1 MDDEKYIPT
10 PEEILGKQ
18 EKYIPTPD
26 EVLKKK
32 GNSESLE
39 SPLSSLSSEGTLP
52 SALFGKNTLGDT
64 PQVDVAQ
71 TPPFE
76 TPDKTTQDVL
86 SRATKPLPIEIQ
98 PIPIPKQKIT
108 DEIKVVQPQ
117 VEQKLEIPDEV
128 KKIDAYHASQK
139 GDYGLSE
146 QILNTIG
153 DDKDG
158 YIYELRAHNQSAK
171 GNFLDAKQN
180 LIQAIN
186 LNPNNERL
194 YPELAITSHKA
205 GDTKTATESADR
217 YIKDTGGVAGGDE
230 QKAINLSN
238 IYAIKGNQERS
249 NYWAK
254 NAEGI
259 RQEREKNA
267 KADMLKTFPDWFYSQ
282 IAPLNTPE
290 MFISGMEKIK
300 EAENVPQV
308 LSGVVDA
315 AFATLMSSP
324 SGLVFNSVISAGNLV
339 GASEL
344 TNWAFAPVSKLLEL
358 NGIDESKFNE
368 WGKLGVQVG
377 NLIPAMM
384 FMKAADL
391 KTTDKPKAIS
401 LKETGERL
409 TYKEPLNEVDLKN
422 IDETIATAPK
432 EDVLKTVE
440 TIDKFVE
447 SKNTEEKLK
456 EYQQETT
463 TPTYRVNG
471 ELVKTP
477 QQVIEKVTELKEKGV
492 NPDNIEVDVR
502 NDVEGAKLV
511 NDELNKPVVE
521 QKPPEEPVTEVKPT
535 EIKELPVEEVK
546 PLTPEEVKPEI
557 PEEVKTD
564 IQTVINEVSQTP
576 DPQIKGKT
584 KWGDI
589 EGEDGKFLYEKSKE
603 PKIEYKSEGSP
614 ENDMLMR
621 LEKDG
626 YLEYDYKKGGYT
638 LTESGKQF
646 VDAVDERLKTR
657 EGIKEGTDL
666 FPETANIPE
675 IKTFEPKQE
684 VKVKF
689 QSIADKI
696 RQSKITEN
704 LNQPEAFGISDTKL
718 WNDALESAAKII
730 ETTGDFAQ
738 ALSDGLSKLKSDEYK
753 EKFKKTIEDLKKS
766 ELPEKEQTTI
776 GLGETKEKSVLNR
789 LMTSEN
795 LSPESKKGL
804 EEKGLSYNVQTH
816 EEARKISRDVID
828 VVGIDDAVIMAE
840 AGKFGGA
847 VNSLIFA
854 ESLDRIGKLEDA
866 SKNPEEQQRLATQWA
881 EISTRYDNAAR
892 ESGRFSSAI
901 QDFYTK
907 SPLGMV
913 VKENIKKNE
922 LFKDWLKNKE
932 GSFKEVFDEI
942 VSTEKGKL
950 LLKDKFG
957 EFQKEERR
965 INREIKRQ
973 KISDIF
979 DNAKLSKEVMYS
991 TIIPPQI
998 INGGIEVMKQAV
1010 LAGESIANAI
1020 RTGIDHISSK
1030 LEKDWDKERFRKEW
1044 IEKLKDIDKSTRK
1057 VLPEEEKL
1065 LKRISGLEKAISIYE
1080 EKIKSGNFKM
1090 KGKKVETDPEVLK
1103 LIEQRDQA
1111 REDYQKLREQS
1122 EEWKKRKSEM
1132 YLNRFRKKLKGLS
1145 EEKKEQVLQRSM
1157 KRLLDNGAL
1166 EYNDFKKIIADV
1178 IGLGELSPEQITK
1191 IKELVKKINYV
1202 EDARLKAL
1210 KEETPQSISE
1220 YRKAERESEIASRE
1234 LATMVYKKADPVTTL
1249 WGMMRLNTL
1258 GLVTLIMNPAYNITF
1273 RPVELIKASLLTAG
1287 DYTIYGGSKLLNKV
1301 SNKIPVYNPTHN
1313 IFLAQRGYFKEMGH
1327 GLMKSLRQFQK
1338 GTRSMDYFADTKAV
1352 SSIRPWRSLKDLFSW
1367 IKDDLFLT
1375 NAQVVDKFLQATPMG
1390 INAEFIARSLNI
1402 GDMPFRFGSEGG
1414 EAEQLAKREF
1424 HLKYKNDINLF
1435 MAFPKEQS
1443 YKYYKEKGLSD
1454 EEAQKK
1460 SDYITRRIIGKG
1472 EKSVMQNE
1480 NYINEFIKLIDRGTP
1495 IKETD
1500 NPSLKAWK
1508 SVGNNLIKA
1517 VRMLNMPY
1525 AKIPL
1530 NVAWNVYNLVNP
1542 SLAFSQSVYFGA
1554 KAAYNKS
1561 KGNNIAARELADASA
1576 DWLVHGIAGIA
1587 LTTGAGY
1594 LLSKGLINPSDSDE
1608 KKRGA
1613 EGQTLYGKNRSLNV
1627 TAMRRMVKGE
1637 PTNIQ
1642 NGDLLV
1648 DLQWYGILGNILNVK
1663 AGVMEA
1669 EKESGDKKEEW
1680 DFIDGV
1686 MESMKQA
1693 TAEVAVNGVFS
1704 GSTGMIKAINQGGG
1718 YADAWAMNMINLGMN
1733 VIQPATFAQFSR
1745 ATLGY
1750 KSSWKA
1756 DSFLKEV
1763 AENAKTRSILIRNK
1777 FGYPQSAITMW
1788 GDPATKEKG
1797 TEAVLFNMLR
1807 ISKYDNNKF
1816 GAILYQDYLR
1826 TKNDKLFPPSIPYTI
1841 SVGGEKIK
1849 LSAQEYRDLQIL
1861 VGKYRKEY
1869 VSPFLYD
1876 MGTID
1881 GDKYSNLEDEDKI
1894 KDLKIIYDEG
1904 YDSGLFEFIE
1914 THPKYNE
1921 PEE

>member
-1 MDDEKYIPT
+1 MDENKLPDLDLEKIGSLPDLD
-10 PEEILGKQ
+10 LGG
-18 EKYIPTPD
+18 
-26 EVLKKK
+26 VKKK

-71 TPPFE
+71 ISPSE
-76 TPDKTTQDVL
+76 TQDKTTQDVL
-86 SRATKPLPIEIQ
+86 RQKPSLFKRYVQ
-98 PIPIPKQKIT
+98 GIPKALNE
-108 DEIKVVQPQ
+108 EISSDLKLLDWVQEKATSGVTQ
-117 VEQKLEIPDEV
+117 LLFGKEV
-128 KKIDAYHASQK
+128 
-139 GDYGLSE
+139 
-146 QILNTIG
+146 
-153 DDKDG
+153 
-158 YIYELRAHNQSAK
+158 
-171 GNFLDAKQN
+171 
-180 LIQAIN
+180 
-186 LNPNNERL
+186 
-194 YPELAITSHKA
+194 
-205 GDTKTATESADR
+205 ESARKQLSDA
-217 YIKDTGGVAGGDE
+217 GV
-230 QKAINLSN
+230 LSN
-238 IYAIKGNQERS
+238 RPFKFASDLID
-249 NYWAK
+249 
-254 NAEGI
+254 
-259 RQEREKNA
+259 EKLIA
-267 KADMLKTFPDWFYSQ
+267 GQADLPDDIPGS
-282 IAPLNTPE
+282 IV
-290 MFISGMEKIK
+290 K
-300 EAENVPQV
+300 
-308 LSGVVDA
+308 GVVK
-315 AFATLMSSP
+315 TLPLIMETAVMP
-324 SGLVFNSVISAGNLV
+324 EVTVGKAMTKYGVGDLLKFPLV
-339 GASEL
+339 
-344 TNWAFAPVSKLLEL
+344 VSTKE
-358 NGIDESKFNE
+358 G
-368 WGKLGVQVG
+368 
-377 NLIPAMM
+377 
-384 FMKAADL
+384 
-391 KTTDKPKAIS
+391 TTS
-401 LKETGERL
+401 LKETEGLPPEEQASEFAKSVGL
-409 TYKEPLNEVDLKN
+409 GFKTGLEMSMLGKGTSTLAKN
-422 IDETIATAPK
+422 ITDKLFKESIVGVTSRSQLNNILASKNLTENTISSLSMAVGFGGIGAAEEFIETGKVTPK
-432 EDVLKTVE
+432 NVAVQAGMGLAFGLTGLSGALFGKAMTSLSGARNDMILNSVRSEKDPAELKRDAENIVSEAEIKTGEEQKKDVVSAVANDNAANLKAITDDIKENPNGYLEQISGSTLPEEMKSDLVNKVNLIVSESDIRHVQAKPIVNEINGKLKQVENISNNPNYSQVEKDAMIKPIQGDIDVLKQKVE
-440 TIDKFVE
+440 EIY
-447 SKNTEEKLK
+447 N
-456 EYQQETT
+456 
-463 TPTYRVNG
+463 P
-471 ELVKTP
+471 VK
-477 QQVIEKVTELKEKGV
+477 K
-492 NPDNIEVDVR
+492 
-502 NDVEGAKLV
+502 
-511 NDELNKPVVE
+511 VE
-521 QKPPEEPVTEVKPT
+521 QKPPEEPADVKPP
-535 EIKELPVEEVK
+535 EITKEELPI
-546 PLTPEEVKPEI
+546 EEVKPEI
-557 PEEVKTD
+557 TEEVKTD

-576 DPQIKGKT
+576 DPQTKGKT

-589 EGEDGKFLYEKSKE
+589 EGGDGKFLYEKSKE
-603 PKIEYKSEGSP
+603 LKIEYKSEGTP
-614 ENDMLMR
+614 ESEKLTI
-621 LEKDG
+621 LENEG
-626 YLEYDYKKGGYT
+626 YLEYDNGNYT

-675 IKTFEPKQE
+675 VKTIKQE

-704 LNQPEAFGISDTKL
+704 LNQPETFGISDTKL

-738 ALSDGLSKLKSDEYK
+738 ALSDGLSKLKSEEDK

-892 ESGRFSSAI
+892 ESGRFSSSV
-901 QDFYTK
+901 QDFYKK

-913 VKENIKKNE
+913 VKENINRNK

-991 TIIPPQI
+991 TIIPPQF
-998 INGGIEVMKQAV
+998 INGGIELMKQAV
-1010 LAGESIANAI
+1010 LAGESVANAI
-1020 RTGIDHISSK
+1020 KIGIDHISSK

-1044 IEKLKDIDKSTRK
+1044 IEKLKDIDKTERK
-1057 VLPEEEKL
+1057 SSPEEEKL
-1065 LKRISGLEKAISIYE
+1065 LSRITSLEKAIATYE
-1080 EKIKSGNFKM
+1080 SKARAGDFKM
-1090 KGKKVETDPEVLK
+1090 KEKKAETDPEVLK

-1166 EYNDFKKIIADV
+1166 EYNDFKKIIADI
-1178 IGLGELSPEQITK
+1178 IGLGELSPEQTNK

-1210 KEETPQSISE
+1210 EEETPQSISE

-1234 LATMVYKKADPVTTL
+1234 LATMVYKKADPITTL
-1249 WGMMRLNTL
+1249 WGIMRLNTL
-1258 GLVTLIMNPAYNITF
+1258 GLVTLLMNPAYNITF
-1273 RPVELIKASLLTAG
+1273 RPVELIKAGLLTAG

-1352 SSIRPWRSLKDLFSW
+1352 SSIRPWRSLKDLYSW

-1375 NAQVVDKFLQATPMG
+1375 NAQVVDKFLQATPIG
-1390 INAEFIARSLNI
+1390 INAEFIARSLNL
-1402 GDMPFRFGSEGG
+1402 GDMPFRFGSGGG
-1414 EAEQLAKREF
+1414 EGEQLAKLEF
-1424 HLKYKNDINLF
+1424 HLKYKNNINLF

-1460 SDYITRRIIGKG
+1460 SDYIVRRIVGKG

-1480 NYINEFIKLIDRGTP
+1480 NYINEFIKLIDRGAP

-1554 KAAYNKS
+1554 KAVYNKS

-1576 DWLVHGIAGIA
+1576 DWLAHGIAGIA

-1594 LLSKGLINPSDSDE
+1594 LLSKGLINPSDADE

-1627 TAMRRMVKGE
+1627 TAMRRMVKGG

-1642 NGDLLV
+1642 DGDLLV

-1663 AGVMEA
+1663 YGVMEA
-1669 EKESGDKKEEW
+1669 EKQAGDKKEEW

-1704 GSTGMIKAINQGGG
+1704 GTTGMIKAINQGGG
-1718 YADAWAMNMINLGMN
+1718 YADAWVMNMINLGMN
-1733 VIQPATFAQFSR
+1733 VVQPATFAQLSR

-1750 KSSWKA
+1750 KASWRA

-1763 AENAKTRSILIRNK
+1763 AENAKTRSMLIRNK

-1797 TEAVLFNMLR
+1797 VDAVLFNMLR
-1807 ISKYDNNKF
+1807 VSKYDNNKF
-1816 GAILYQDYLR
+1816 GSILYQDYLR
-1826 TKNDKLFPPSIPYTI
+1826 TKNDKFFPPSIQNTI
-1841 SVGGEKIK
+1841 SFNGERVK
-1849 LSAQEYRDLQIL
+1849 LSTQEYRDLQVL
-1861 VGKYRKEY
+1861 VGKYRKDL

-1876 MGTID
+1876 MASID
-1881 GDKYSNLEDEDKI
+1881 GKKYSEMEDSNKTET
-1894 KDLKIIYDEG
+1894 LNMIYEEG
-1904 YDSGLFEFIE
+1904 YDSGLFEFKE
-1914 THPKYNE
+1914 THPKYNDN
-1921 PEE
+1921 